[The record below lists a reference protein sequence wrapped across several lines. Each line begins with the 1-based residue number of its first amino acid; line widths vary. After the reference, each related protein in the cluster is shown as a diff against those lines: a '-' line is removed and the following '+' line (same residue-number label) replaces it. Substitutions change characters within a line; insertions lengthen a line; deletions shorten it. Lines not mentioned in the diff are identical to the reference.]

1 MEPQK
6 EHYNGNNVT
15 ILNQNNNIIVKHEDL
30 TFEWMVVSFA
40 AKKTMKTTNICRPIR
55 NLDKAMMKIVTTM
68 MKMTL
73 VMVTLI
79 KVTLTMIT
87 LTLMTLTMM
96 TTTSP
101 HCPCDS
107 PSVQACK
114 HVDDSPCK
122 LPSLSI
128 VLNNCQIVNISSLSS
143 QSVEKVY
150 IILIFFPPVC
160 SSVHPLQLD

>member
-1 MEPQK
+1 
-6 EHYNGNNVT
+6 
-15 ILNQNNNIIVKHEDL
+15 
-30 TFEWMVVSFA
+30 MVVSFA

-68 MKMTL
+68 MKTL
-73 VMVTLI
+73 AMVTLV
-79 KVTLTMIT
+79 KVTFIMIT
-87 LTLMTLTMM
+87 LTLMILPMV
-96 TTTSP
+96 TTSP

-122 LPSLSI
+122 LPSSSI

-143 QSVEKVY
+143 QSVGKVY
-150 IILIFFPPVC
+150 IIFFPPVC

>member
-1 MEPQK
+1 
-6 EHYNGNNVT
+6 
-15 ILNQNNNIIVKHEDL
+15 
-30 TFEWMVVSFA
+30 MVVSFA
-40 AKKTMKTTNICRPIR
+40 TKKTMKTTNICRPIR

-73 VMVTLI
+73 AMVTLV
-79 KVTLTMIT
+79 KVTFIMIT
-87 LTLMTLTMM
+87 LTLMILPMV
-96 TTTSP
+96 TTSP

-128 VLNNCQIVNISSLSS
+128 VLNNCQIVNVSSLSS

>member
-1 MEPQK
+1 
-6 EHYNGNNVT
+6 
-15 ILNQNNNIIVKHEDL
+15 
-30 TFEWMVVSFA
+30 MVVSFA

-73 VMVTLI
+73 AMVTLV
-79 KVTLTMIT
+79 KVTFIMIT
-87 LTLMTLTMM
+87 LTLMILPMV
-96 TTTSP
+96 TTSP

-143 QSVEKVY
+143 QSVGKVY
-150 IILIFFPPVC
+150 IILIFFSTCMFERPP
-160 SSVHPLQLD
+160 SSTRLGRPAKAVLMMAVMCQLMVMQSWKMSRI